1 MTDALL
7 IFVAENWIVVCC
19 LIAVIVSGLTGCVI
33 RVGGE
38 EPQAYDERLAE
49 HEARLAQEHADREL
63 EQRPRV
69 RAGSKV

>member
-7 IFVAENWIVVCC
+7 IFVSEHWKLVACFV
-19 LIAVIVSGLTGCVI
+19 AVAIGGLTGPFI

-38 EPQAYDERLAE
+38 EPHNYDARLAE
-49 HEARLAQEHADREL
+49 HEARLAQEHAEREL

-69 RAGSKV
+69 RAGSEV